1 MAGKPD
7 GILGVSRVLLLNRNI
22 RVIAVTGL
30 ISGIYIG
37 MLNVAL
43 QLFPLTIG
51 LSIPAVGILMALGNR
66 FSGVT
71 ATLIQPLAGHHS
83 DLHSRKQSV
92 MLGSAATIASMTC
105 FAGAALVDSGYLMLV
120 AFLLYGVSIL
130 GSPATQAMIA
140 ESVEMDPHK
149 MDVAYSLTFFLGTIP
164 GVLSPYLAGS
174 IADTYGYLVV
184 FAAAALLECVDLY
197 LYWRGLSE
205 TVHTARSD
213 MSQGRRLSL
222 REAFTF
228 PRSAWGFYGALA
240 ADAFAFG
247 ITTNIIY
254 AMAQS
259 QFRFSDAEIGLLVS
273 AFYLAMLASQFPA
286 TRLLIM
292 LGPKKTLVLSE
303 AIGTVLMVGWAVS
316 RTLPEFLILSVL
328 FGTSVTTWVPGVSS
342 LLMTHAPPKTRGG
355 VGGRV
360 AAFRGLVAAPAPIIG
375 GYLYQ
380 YFGYDIPILAS
391 LAGTLV
397 CIALMLRYLPE
408 RPRQN
413 GQI

>member
-1 MAGKPD
+1 MAGSQQ
-7 GILGVSRVLLLNRNI
+7 GILGLSRALLLNRNI

-30 ISGIYIG
+30 ISGIYLG
-37 MLNVAL
+37 MLNFAL

-51 LSIPAVGILMALGNR
+51 LSVPAVGILMALGNR
-66 FSGVT
+66 FSGAT
-71 ATLIQPLAGHHS
+71 ATLVQPLAGHYS
-83 DLHSRKQSV
+83 DLHSRRQSI
-92 MLGSAATIASMTC
+92 MLGSAITIASMLC
-105 FAGAALVDSGYLMLV
+105 FAAAALFANGYLVLL

-130 GSPATQAMIA
+130 GSPAAQAMVA
-140 ESVEMDPHK
+140 ESVGMDPHK

-174 IADTYGYLVV
+174 IADTYGYLVIFV
-184 FAAAALLECVDLY
+184 VAVLLECVDLY
-197 LYWRGLSE
+197 LYWRALSE
-205 TVHTARSD
+205 APHAS
-213 MSQGRRLSL
+213 SEPKQAGGFSL

-240 ADAFAFG
+240 TDAFAFG

-254 AMAQS
+254 AMAQY
-259 QFRFSDAEIGLLVS
+259 QFHFTYAEIGLLVS
-273 AFYLAMLASQFPA
+273 VFYLAMLATQFPA
-286 TRLLIM
+286 TRLLIV
-292 LGPKKTLVLSE
+292 LGPKRTIIFSE
-303 AIGTVLMVGWAVS
+303 ALGTVLMAGWILS
-316 RTLPEFLILSVL
+316 NNLTEFAILSVL

-342 LLMTHAPPKTRGG
+342 LLMAHAPPKTRGG

-391 LAGTLV
+391 LVGTVV
-397 CIALMLRYLPE
+397 CVALMLRYLPE
-408 RPRQN
+408 RPQQN

>member
-1 MAGKPD
+1 MAGSSG
-7 GILGVSRVLLLNRNI
+7 GILGLSRALLLNRNI
-22 RVIAVTGL
+22 RAIAITGL

-37 MLNVAL
+37 MLNFAL
-43 QLFPLTIG
+43 QLFPLSIG
-51 LSIPAVGILMALGNR
+51 LSVPAIGILMALGNR

-71 ATLIQPLAGHHS
+71 ATLIQPLAGHYS
-83 DLHSRKQSV
+83 DLHSRKQSIL
-92 MLGSAATIASMTC
+92 LGSGTTVASMLC
-105 FAGAALVDSGYLMLV
+105 FAWAALISNGYLVLV
-120 AFLLYGVSIL
+120 AFLLYGISIL
-130 GSPATQAMIA
+130 GSPATQAMVA

-174 IADTYGYLVV
+174 MAGSYGYIVV

-205 TVHTARSD
+205 TTHATSPDADR
-213 MSQGRRLSL
+213 GAKFSL

-228 PRSAWGFYGALA
+228 PRSAWGLYGALA

-254 AMAQS
+254 AMAQDR
-259 QFRFSDAEIGLLVS
+259 FRFSDAEIGLLVS
-273 AFYLAMLASQFPA
+273 VFYLAMLASQLPA
-286 TRLLIM
+286 TRLLIT

-303 AIGTVLMVGWAVS
+303 ATGTVLMAGWALS
-316 RTLPEFLILSVL
+316 SSLPEFLVLSVL

-380 YFGYDIPILAS
+380 YFGYDTPILAS
-391 LAGTLV
+391 MLGTVV
-397 CIALMLRYLPE
+397 CVALMIRYLPE

-413 GQI
+413 SQI